1 MKRKLIVLLTAI
13 LLLTL
18 TVGVPQLAQG
28 DVLAQSGGDYDLE
41 WSVMG
46 SAGEQFVSGGDYQM
60 GFTLAQDTPPLVSG
74 GGDYQVVQGYWAL
87 TGFCYWMD
95 MDCDCDVDV
104 VDLQT
109 VAGNWRCQIGDGC
122 YKHRQD
128 VDGDDIITVIDLM
141 RIAAQWPWSCPS

>member
-1 MKRKLIVLLTAI
+1 MTAI

-18 TVGVPQLAQG
+18 TVGVPRLARG
-28 DVLAQSGGDYDLE
+28 DALSQSGGDYDLA

-60 GFTLAQDTPPLVSG
+60 GFTLAQDTPPLVSA

-95 MDCDCDVDV
+95 IDCNCTVNAIDV
-104 VDLQT
+104 QT
-109 VAGNWRCQIGDGC
+109 VANSWRCETGDGC
-122 YKHRQD
+122 YDDRHD
-128 VDGDDIITVIDLM
+128 IDGDGIITVIDVM
-141 RIAAQWPWSCPS
+141 KIAAQWNWTCPG